1 MSQEGTLLRPHSKRC
16 VKGTEK
22 GRRLAD
28 RARDHKTDPAEA
40 RGEAACCGP
49 PGTSSGKTVEHL
61 LARLIVVGVGFGIAF
76 TGFMVILTILLVFIG
91 LPLFFVGLAVME
103 VGLKGWQ

>member
-1 MSQEGTLLRPHSKRC
+1 MQTERVITRPIPPRLEEKQPAAVRREPRQE
-16 VKGTEK
+16 V
-22 GRRLAD
+22 
-28 RARDHKTDPAEA
+28 
-40 RGEAACCGP
+40 
-49 PGTSSGKTVEHL
+49 TVEHL